1 MNVKVIAAVLGVVL
15 VIIIGIVASCGGSSV
30 KVTVSEKILSDST
43 DISNLTVNVYMEN
56 SGSMDGYMCD
66 GSDLKD
72 AVFDYVSELN
82 CVSSHT
88 GLYYINS
95 QPIPF
100 SGSLNDYIKTLNP
113 VSFKAA
119 GGNRKNSDL
128 AKMLSTTLD
137 AVNDSTVCIFV
148 SDCILDLPV
157 ADSQKFLNNCRIS
170 VKNAVNQCR
179 QRVPDLAVEIIQLKS
194 NFTGMYYYPDN
205 KSEKITDVER
215 PYYIWIFGKA
225 SNLAKINAVAP
236 LSVLENYKFQGSVVF
251 TGAIPVPYS
260 ISNSFTPNSNTLKA
274 INGTYTMILRVN
286 FSTTLQPAE
295 VIEDASNYSFHKH
308 GFTVESVTPIT
319 DKSSQFTHSIIFSV
333 PEGSAM
339 GEDILCLNAPQS
351 LPQWVQDSNDES
363 GTDITNKLG
372 STTGI
377 LQLIQ
382 GVADS
387 YKNVTEITNCKFK
400 ISKS

>member
-15 VIIIGIVASCGGSSV
+15 IIVISIVASCGGSNV
-30 KVTVSEKILSDST
+30 KVIASDQVSPDTTAINNLS
-43 DISNLTVNVYMEN
+43 INVYMEN

-82 CVSSHT
+82 RVSSHT

-95 QPIPF
+95 KPITF
-100 SGSLNDYIKTLNP
+100 AGTLNDYIKTLNP
-113 VSFKAA
+113 VSFKKA
-119 GGNRKNSDL
+119 GGDRKNSDL
-128 AKMLSTTLD
+128 AKMLSATLD

-194 NFTGMYYYPDN
+194 NFTGMYYYPSN
-205 KSEKITDVER
+205 KSEKLTDVER
-215 PYYIWIFGKA
+215 PYYIWIFGRA

-236 LSVLENYKFQGSVVF
+236 LSVLDNYKFQGNVVF
-251 TGAIPVPYS
+251 TSSVSIPYS
-260 ISNSFTPNSNTLKA
+260 VSNGYTKSNILKA
-274 INGTYTMILRVN
+274 IDGSYKVILRAN
-286 FSTTLQPAE
+286 FSATLQPSE
-295 VIEDASNYSFHKH
+295 VIENTSNYSFHKK
-308 GFTVESVTPIT
+308 GITIESVTQIT
-319 DKSSQFTHSIIFSV
+319 DKDSQFTHSIVFYV
-333 PEGSAM
+333 PEGSAI

-351 LPQWVQDSNDES
+351 LPQWLHDSNDES
-363 GTDITNKLG
+363 GTDITSKLNT
-372 STTGI
+372 TTGI
-377 LQLIQ
+377 LQLVQ

-387 YKNVTEITNCKFK
+387 YKNDTQITNCKFK
-400 ISKS
+400 ITKA